1 MPTHVRIKPE
11 PIDALANMSA
21 LALRNALGTQTRHS
35 GTAYWDNGDGT
46 GIITGDGARDGINRY
61 NPDTDVQLP
70 ILDTSGIE
78 ADISRADSQITQ
90 ITNQITQVNNQ
101 LATTNKS
108 IDEQTAKLQAQAQAI
123 TAQATK
129 DKAAVDDSVS
139 ALGKRMSAVET
150 TADDLGKHVTD
161 VQATVNGQASTL
173 ITFDQRI
180 SANASSGAATAKLA
194 SDIKQ
199 TVTGLSATLSQTTT
213 TANDALKQVA
223 QVQATAQ
230 GIKTTLSQGYAT
242 KTEVA
247 NISVGGTN
255 LLIDTKAFGTSNA
268 TPNTT
273 GYLNTKGRA
282 GDSYNG
288 FQSIT
293 ASDSDGTGYVLAQW
307 NVNDVTAGETYTVSF
322 NAKGTGK
329 ARIYLYDSRNNNID
343 YTHSASSTGAPVLGA
358 DGQCNIALTTE
369 WKRYWITY
377 HIGGGNPSNKNLL
390 FRNDNKAAWSI
401 YAVKLERGT
410 KPTDWSPAPQDMQPA
425 GDYATSTQVEQTAQG
440 LSARISSNATTLAGT
455 KTDINQIK
463 ITAQGLQASLSDVT
477 KTADSTQTTLTQYK
491 AAQDQLSA
499 QLSKTT
505 STAQGA
511 VTAAAK
517 AQATADGISLNL
529 SQNYT
534 SAKDADAKYATKA
547 ALKTTSDGIT
557 AQFSQTSQSIAGIQH
572 DVDGIKIDA
581 TGIHGTL
588 TQITDSQGVTNKTV
602 KSIQDTVSGLQST
615 LTSTTKTAN
624 SALTN
629 TTTLKTGLDSVN
641 LTMSQH
647 YQQMLANTQQGENL
661 IPNGNADPN
670 AKPFNGWKINQHA
683 YEIVFPGG
691 QNHVDFMRYF
701 PPRPIPK
708 GHTYRFSMQVRVT
721 SGTCS
726 GEDHIIWGFDPSWDA
741 HNINLA
747 GVGTNWELFTYD
759 ITTPRDENQIFMS
772 SFVGSAGAK
781 TIQFRALSVIDITVA
796 AQAQS
801 KAGDA
806 YNRAASVSA
815 DLTGFKTSVS
825 QTYLPKSDAANT
837 YTTSSQV
844 QQTAKQISAQVVS
857 NYKGADGS
865 GLATQS
871 SLAATKKDI
880 LAQVSQTY
888 TTKDG
893 FTQQLNSKV
902 QQTATSLTT
911 TFTNQLNAVK
921 TQASTTQTQVN
932 SIQAMIREDSAGIH
946 VGRLVDG
953 KQSGYSAL
961 VSSDGSFQ
969 VLDGTGASYATL
981 KPLNLT
987 LGTMDGDKGNC
998 AMSLGHNGMSITYEQ
1013 LNGHGGFGHDTYGMI
1028 TGIGGININSPD
1040 GSYITAGT
1048 GGISIQGSDGSH
1060 IHMGPM
1066 GISIANGNGNKI
1078 DISPNGFLIMWN
1090 KWKYSFSGD
1099 KNGILHASADKRLR

>member
-1 MPTHVRIKPE
+1 MALHPRINPDPLE
-11 PIDALANMSA
+11 SIAQTAHMALMTAREM
-21 LALRNALGTQTRHS
+21 QTRRS
-35 GTAYWDNGDGT
+35 GTSYWGMSDGT
-46 GIITGDGARDGINRY
+46 GIILGDDARDGVNRY
-61 NPDTDVQLP
+61 EPDTGVQLP
-70 ILDTSGIE
+70 LVDTSGIE
-78 ADISRADSQITQ
+78 SQISQADNRITNITQQ
-90 ITNQITQVNNQ
+90 ITDIDTKLADTNKAIDAQAAKMQTQV
-101 LATTNKS
+101 
-108 IDEQTAKLQAQAQAI
+108 QAI
-123 TAQATK
+123 TAQAAK
-129 DKAAVDDSVS
+129 DKAALDDSVS

-173 ITFDQRI
+173 TAFDQRI
-180 SANASSGAATAKLA
+180 SANASSGDATAKLA
-194 SDIKQ
+194 SSLQQ
-199 TVTGLSATLSQTTT
+199 TVQSLSATLTQTTK
-213 TANDALKQVA
+213 TANDALTQANTVQATAKQISDTLTTNYTTSKDSDAKYATQAALKATSDSVSA
-223 QVQATAQ
+223 QFSAQAKTNKGYDTQIASIQATAQ
-230 GIKTTLSQGYAT
+230 GI
-242 KTEVA
+242 
-247 NISVGGTN
+247 
-255 LLIDTKAFGTSNA
+255 
-268 TPNTT
+268 
-273 GYLNTKGRA
+273 
-282 GDSYNG
+282 
-288 FQSIT
+288 
-293 ASDSDGTGYVLAQW
+293 
-307 NVNDVTAGETYTVSF
+307 
-322 NAKGTGK
+322 
-329 ARIYLYDSRNNNID
+329 
-343 YTHSASSTGAPVLGA
+343 
-358 DGQCNIALTTE
+358 
-369 WKRYWITY
+369 
-377 HIGGGNPSNKNLL
+377 
-390 FRNDNKAAWSI
+390 
-401 YAVKLERGT
+401 
-410 KPTDWSPAPQDMQPA
+410 
-425 GDYATSTQVEQTAQG
+425 TQ
-440 LSARISSNATTLAGT
+440 R
-455 KTDINQIK
+455 
-463 ITAQGLQASLSDVT
+463 LSDVA

-499 QLSKTT
+499 QLSQTT

-534 SAKDADAKYATKA
+534 SAKDADAKYATQA
-547 ALKTTSDGIT
+547 ALKTTSDGFT
-557 AQFSQTSQSIAGIQH
+557 AQFNQTSQSIAGIQH

-615 LTSTTKTAN
+615 LTSTTNTAN

-647 YQQMLANTQQGENL
+647 YQQMLANTQMGENL

-670 AKPFNGWKINQHA
+670 AEPFNGWKINQHA
-683 YEIVFPGG
+683 YEVVFPGG
-691 QNHVDFMRYF
+691 QNHVDFVSYY
-701 PPRPIPK
+701 PVHPILA
-708 GHTYRFSMQVRVT
+708 GHTYRFSVQARVT

-726 GEDHIIWGFDPSWDA
+726 ESDYIAWGFGPSW
-741 HNINLA
+741 HSYNINLA
-747 GVGTNWELFTYD
+747 GVGADWVTQSFDLSV
-759 ITTPRDENQIFMS
+759 PADENVIFMS
-772 SFVGSAGAK
+772 SYVGSAGAK

-825 QTYLPKSDAANT
+825 QTYLPKSDAAKT

-844 QQTAKQISAQVVS
+844 EQTAKQISAQVVS
-857 NYKGADGS
+857 DYKGADGS

-871 SLAATKKDI
+871 SLDATKKDI

-893 FTQQLNSKV
+893 VTQQLNSKV

-911 TFTNQLNAVK
+911 TFTDQINTVK

-953 KQSGYSAL
+953 KQSGYSTL
-961 VSSDGSFQ
+961 VGSDGSFQ
-969 VLDGTGASYATL
+969 VLDGAGASYATL

-998 AMSLGHNGMSITYEQ
+998 VMSVGPNGMGITYEQ
-1013 LNGHGGFGHDTYGMI
+1013 LNGHAGFGHDTYGMI

-1040 GSYITAGT
+1040 GSWITAGT
-1048 GGISIQGSDGSH
+1048 NGIDIHGSDGSH
-1060 IHMGPM
+1060 TNMGPG
-1066 GISIANGNGNKI
+1066 GISIANGNGDKI
-1078 DISPNGFLIMWN
+1078 DISPYGFTIQWN
-1090 KWKYSFSGD
+1090 KGKYSFSGD
-1099 KNGILHASADKRLR
+1099 KNGILHAPADQRLR

>member
-101 LATTNKS
+101 LAATNKA
-108 IDEQTAKLQAQAQAI
+108 IDAQAAKMQTQVQAI

-199 TVTGLSATLSQTTT
+199 TVTGLSATLSQTTK
-213 TANDALKQVA
+213 TAGDALTQANTVQATAKQISDTLTTDYTTSKDADAKYATQAALKATSDSVSA
-223 QVQATAQ
+223 QFSAQAKTNKGYDTQIASIQATAQ
-230 GIKTTLSQGYAT
+230 GI
-242 KTEVA
+242 
-247 NISVGGTN
+247 
-255 LLIDTKAFGTSNA
+255 
-268 TPNTT
+268 
-273 GYLNTKGRA
+273 
-282 GDSYNG
+282 
-288 FQSIT
+288 
-293 ASDSDGTGYVLAQW
+293 
-307 NVNDVTAGETYTVSF
+307 
-322 NAKGTGK
+322 
-329 ARIYLYDSRNNNID
+329 
-343 YTHSASSTGAPVLGA
+343 
-358 DGQCNIALTTE
+358 
-369 WKRYWITY
+369 
-377 HIGGGNPSNKNLL
+377 
-390 FRNDNKAAWSI
+390 
-401 YAVKLERGT
+401 
-410 KPTDWSPAPQDMQPA
+410 
-425 GDYATSTQVEQTAQG
+425 TQ
-440 LSARISSNATTLAGT
+440 R
-455 KTDINQIK
+455 
-463 ITAQGLQASLSDVT
+463 LSDVA

-557 AQFSQTSQSIAGIQH
+557 AQFSQTSSSIAGIQH

-588 TQITDSQGVTNKTV
+588 TQITNGQGVTNKTV
-602 KSIQDTVSGLQST
+602 KSIQDTVSGMQST
-615 LTSTTKTAN
+615 LTSTTTTAN

-629 TTTLKTGLDSVN
+629 TTTLKTGLNSLN

-647 YQQMLANTQQGENL
+647 YQQMRAATQQGENL

-670 AKPFNGWKINQHA
+670 ATPFNGWKINNGA
-683 YEIVFPGG
+683 YEILFPGK
-691 QNHVDFMRYF
+691 QSHVDFLHYN
-701 PPRPIPK
+701 PTQPIPK

-726 GEDHIIWGFDPSWDA
+726 GSDHIQWGFGANWTGGT
-741 HNINLA
+741 INLA
-747 GVGTNWELFTYD
+747 GVGTNWVQRTFDL
-759 ITTPRDENQIFMS
+759 TTPADEVGFYMS
-772 SFVGSAGAK
+772 SYIGSAGAK
-781 TIQFRALSVIDITVA
+781 TIQFKALSVIDITAA
-796 AQAQS
+796 AQAQTS
-801 KAGDA
+801 AGTA
-806 YNRAASVSA
+806 LTNYAKLSA
-815 DLTGFKTSVS
+815 DLTGFKASVG
-825 QTYLPKSDAANT
+825 QTYLPKGDAANT

-844 QQTAKQISAQVVS
+844 EQTAKQISAQVVS
-857 NYKGADGS
+857 DYKGADGS

-871 SLAATKKDI
+871 SLDATKKDI

-893 FTQQLNSKV
+893 VTQQISSAVK
-902 QQTATSLTT
+902 QSATSVTT
-911 TFTNQLNAVK
+911 TFTTLLGKVSKTA
-921 TQASTTQTQVN
+921 TQAQGMAQQTA
-932 SIQAMIREDSAGIH
+932 SMIRQDSNGLT
-946 VGRLVDG
+946 VGRTDASG
-953 KQSGYSAL
+953 KYIMPTISL
-961 VSSDGSFQ
+961 DSDGSLGIDNSIGDFRFYTSQ
-969 VLDGTGASYATL
+969 ATDGTNRIEGDIAVGLHGNGSNGLSMWEQAGDANNTSM
-981 KPLNLT
+981 
-987 LGTMDGDKGNC
+987 GMDFR
-998 AMSLGHNGMSITYEQ
+998 
-1013 LNGHGGFGHDTYGMI
+1013 LNGTDYISINSKPGFSRFDLFADSINLATSKNLDFSGIYANGGRMDPKYFLDIDAISHTYPNITLTKSGCYGLRCGPFALVNISCTIHKNCSVKYGMAKVVRLLAPFEPKFPVNAQGVF
-1028 TGIGGININSPD
+1028 TYYVEHVPHRVSKACLLTPRLPGEGLDASTVMMDSPERLPAD
-1040 GSYITAGT
+1040 LDVTYVF
-1048 GGISIQGSDGSH
+1048 GSDD
-1060 IHMGPM
+1060 PT
-1066 GISIANGNGNKI
+1066 
-1078 DISPNGFLIMWN
+1078 
-1090 KWKYSFSGD
+1090 Y
-1099 KNGILHASADKRLR
+1099 